1 LQAPIAVAGTAKKA
15 CTRATRKDIPP
26 ILHTVNG
33 KAVDATQVGEI
44 SKHLA
49 RAEETKSK
57 AQTSALRRSTRTK
70 KRSDKVE
77 DNRQIE
83 AELVLTAALTVA
95 SRAAGHRRQNFHS
108 TQLKEAQFRVIW

>member
-1 LQAPIAVAGTAKKA
+1 LQAPIAVAGNAKKA

-44 SKHLA
+44 AKDLA
-49 RAEETKSK
+49 QAEETKSK
-57 AQTSALRRSTRTK
+57 AQTSGPRRSTRMK

-77 DNRQIE
+77 DNRQID
-83 AELVLTAALTVA
+83 AELVLTAALTAA

-108 TQLKEAQFRVIW
+108 TQLKEN